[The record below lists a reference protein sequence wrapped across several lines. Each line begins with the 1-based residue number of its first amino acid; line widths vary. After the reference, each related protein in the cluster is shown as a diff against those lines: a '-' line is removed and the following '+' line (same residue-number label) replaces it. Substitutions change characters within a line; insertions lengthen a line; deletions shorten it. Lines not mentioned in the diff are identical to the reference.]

1 MLYCFVSEPFALT
14 YQKIYVMDLFHLF
27 TFAHIRMSCAS
38 VAKSKTERSGNYK
51 KVDVH
56 VYVYVNT
63 TSFFV
68 RFIGEPLAPMFC
80 CASNDAGGCVAVLAV
95 QF

>member
-1 MLYCFVSEPFALT
+1 M
-14 YQKIYVMDLFHLF
+14 
-27 TFAHIRMSCAS
+27 
-38 VAKSKTERSGNYK
+38 
-51 KVDVH
+51 DVH

-63 TSFFV
+63 TSLFV